1 MTTEERSAKRWI
13 IGKPLPT
20 EQLEGELLPKKV
32 ALPIFAS
39 DALSSVAYGP
49 QEMFLI
55 LTIGGLAMLANAPY
69 VALGVMLLI
78 AIVVAGNLQTVKA
91 YPSGGGDYEVAHRNL
106 GPRAGLVVAS
116 ALLIDYVLT
125 VAVSVASGVD
135 NIISAFPQLDP
146 FRVELAVGCI
156 VLLAAANLRG
166 IRESGRAFAIP
177 TYLFIASVLVLI
189 VAGLFQTLTGDAPVA
204 TSAAYSVDTDP
215 LSQAAVM
222 LLLLRAFASGCSAL
236 TGIEA
241 ISNGVPAFRKP
252 KVRNARITLV
262 LLGVVSMTLFAGI
275 TVLGLVSRI
284 HYAEDPCDLV
294 GFASC
299 ETTPQQSVIGQLG
312 AAVFGDG
319 SPLFFVLLVAT
330 ALVLLLAAN
339 TAFNGFPL
347 LGSVLA
353 DHGFAPKALRT
364 RGDRLVYSNGVVLLA
379 LGAALLVL
387 LTQANLNQL
396 IQMYIIGVFV
406 SFSFGQAG
414 MVVHWLRIKRD
425 PKRRSEFDPA
435 AFAVNVVGAIATA
448 TVLVVVTVTKFT
460 HGAYLVFLI
469 GPALWVIMWAIHRYY
484 GRVRREIEPD
494 VDTVFGARG
503 DHAIVLV
510 GDLTKPVLKAL
521 DYAIAARHESL
532 EAVHSAIDM
541 DAAKRLK
548 KAWIRQGIHVPLRLL
563 PSPYRDVSQPVIDH
577 IEERRAE
584 HGPEVVTV
592 YMPTYVVGH
601 WWERVLHGHKSRRVR
616 QRLALTH
623 GVAVALVPWRL
634 QSARLLE
641 EREARPL
648 PGDARRGTARRPRP
662 VTRQH
667 HSGHRR

>member
-1 MTTEERSAKRWI
+1 MTSDERSPKRWI

-55 LTIGGLAMLANAPY
+55 LTIGGLALLSNAPY
-69 VALGVMLLI
+69 VAIAVMLLI
-78 AIVVAGNLQTVKA
+78 AIVVAGNLQIVKA

-146 FRVELAVGCI
+146 YRVEIAVGFI

-166 IRESGRAFAIP
+166 VRESGRAFAVP
-177 TYLFIASVLVLI
+177 TYLFIASVVVLI
-189 VAGLFQTLTGDAPVA
+189 VVGLVQTLTGNAPVA
-204 TSAAYSVDTDP
+204 ESAQYTVQTDS
-215 LSQAAVM
+215 LSQAAIM
-222 LLLLRAFASGCSAL
+222 LLLLRSFASGCSAL

-241 ISNGVPAFRKP
+241 ISNGVPAFRRP

-262 LLGVVSMTLFAGI
+262 LLGVVSMSLFAGI
-275 TVLGLVSRI
+275 TILGLISRI

-299 ETTPQQSVIGQLG
+299 ETTPQPSVIGQLG

-319 SPLFFVLLVAT
+319 SPLFYVLLAAT

-353 DHGFAPKALRT
+353 NHGYAPKALRT
-364 RGDRLVYSNGVVLLA
+364 RGDRLVYSNGVIVLA
-379 LGAALLVL
+379 LGATLLIVAF
-387 LTQANLNQL
+387 QANLNQL

-406 SFSFGQAG
+406 SFTFGQSG
-414 MVVHWLRIKRD
+414 MVVHWNRIRRD
-425 PKRRSEFDPA
+425 PKRRGEFDPVSY
-435 AFAVNVVGAIATA
+435 AVNVVGAIATSM
-448 TVLVVVTVTKFT
+448 VLVVVTITKFT

-469 GPALWVIMWAIHRYY
+469 GPVLWVLMWAIHRYY
-484 GRVRREIEPD
+484 ARVRSEIEPD
-494 VDTVFGARG
+494 EHTVFGARG

-510 GDLTKPVLKAL
+510 GELTKPVLKAL

-532 EAVHSAIDM
+532 EAVHSAIDPE
-541 DAAKRLK
+541 AAKRLK
-548 KAWIRQGIHVPLRLL
+548 KAWIRQSIHVPLRIL

-577 IEERRAE
+577 IEERRVE
-584 HGPEVVTV
+584 HGPEIVTV
-592 YMPTYVVGH
+592 YMPKYVVGH

-616 QRLALTH
+616 QRLSLTH

>member
-1 MTTEERSAKRWI
+1 MTSDERSAKRWI

-69 VALGVMLLI
+69 VAIGVMLLI

-125 VAVSVASGVD
+125 VAVSVSSGVD
-135 NIISAFPQLDP
+135 NIISAFPQLAP
-146 FRVELAVGCI
+146 LRVEIAVGCI
-156 VLLAAANLRG
+156 VLLAAVNLRG
-166 IRESGRAFAIP
+166 VRESGRAFAIP
-177 TYLFIASVLVLI
+177 TYLFIASVVALI
-189 VAGLFQTLTGDAPVA
+189 VAGVVQTIAGDAPVA
-204 TSAAYSVDTDP
+204 SSAAYSVQTDA
-215 LSQAAVM
+215 LSQAAIM

-241 ISNGVPAFRKP
+241 ISNGVPAFRRP
-252 KVRNARITLV
+252 KVRNARVTLV
-262 LLGVVSMTLFAGI
+262 LLGVVSTSLFAGI
-275 TVLGLVSRI
+275 TFLGLVSQI

-294 GFASC
+294 GFADC

-319 SPLFFVLLVAT
+319 SPLFFVLLAAT

-364 RGDRLVYSNGVVLLA
+364 RGDRLVYSNGVVVLA
-379 LGAALLVL
+379 LGAVLLVVV
-387 LTQANLNQL
+387 TQANLNAL

-414 MVVHWLRIKRD
+414 MVVHWLRLRRD
-425 PKRRSEFDPA
+425 PRHRREFDPL
-435 AFAVNVVGAIATA
+435 AFGINVVGAISTA
-448 TVLVVVTVTKFT
+448 TVLVVVTITKFT

-469 GPALWVIMWAIHRYY
+469 GPVLWVLMWAIQRYY
-484 GRVRREIEPD
+484 ARVRQEIAPD
-494 VDTVFGARG
+494 EHTVFGAKG

-510 GDLTKPVLKAL
+510 GELTKPVLKAL

-532 EAVHSAIDM
+532 EAVHSAIDP

-548 KAWIRQGIHVPLRLL
+548 RAWVRQGVRVPLRIL
-563 PSPYRDVSQPVIDH
+563 PSPYRDVSQPVLDH
-577 IEERRAE
+577 LESRRAE

-592 YMPTYVVGH
+592 YMPKYVMGH
-601 WWERVLHGHKSRRVR
+601 WWERILHDHKSRRVR

-623 GVAVALVPWRL
+623 GVTIALVPWRL

-641 EREARPL
+641 EREGRPL
-648 PGDARRGTARRPRP
+648 PGDARRGTARRP
-662 VTRQH
+662 VRQH
-667 HSGHRR
+667 HGRQSRR

>member
-1 MTTEERSAKRWI
+1 MTSDERSAKRWI

-55 LTIGGLAMLANAPY
+55 LTIGGLAVLANAPF

-78 AIVVAGNLQTVKA
+78 AVVVAGNLQTVKA

-135 NIISAFPQLDP
+135 NIISAFPQLAP
-146 FRVELAVGCI
+146 LRVELAVGCI

-177 TYLFIASVLVLI
+177 TYLFIASVVVLI
-189 VAGLFQTLTGDAPVA
+189 VTGVVQTLTGDAPVA
-204 TSAAYSVDTDP
+204 ASAQYSVETDA
-215 LSQAAVM
+215 LSQAALM

-241 ISNGVPAFRKP
+241 ISNGVPAFRRP
-252 KVRNARITLV
+252 KVRNARITLL
-262 LLGVVSMTLFAGI
+262 LLGGVSISLFAGI
-275 TVLGLVSRI
+275 TFLGLISQI

-299 ETTPQQSVIGQLG
+299 ETAPQQSVIGQLG

-319 SPLFFVLLVAT
+319 SPLFFVLLAAT

-364 RGDRLVYSNGVVLLA
+364 RGDRLVYSNGVILLA
-379 LGAALLVL
+379 LGAVL
-387 LTQANLNQL
+387 LIVVFQANLNQL

-406 SFSFGQAG
+406 SFSFGQTG
-414 MVVHWLRIKRD
+414 MVVHWLRLRRD
-425 PKRRSEFDPA
+425 PRRRSEFQPA
-435 AFAVNVVGAIATA
+435 AFAINVVAAVSTSV
-448 TVLVVVTVTKFT
+448 VLVVVTITKFT
-460 HGAYLVFLI
+460 HGAYIVFLI
-469 GPALWVIMWAIHRYY
+469 GPVLWAIMWAIHRYY
-484 GRVRREIEPD
+484 GRVRQEIEPD
-494 VDTVFGARG
+494 EHTVFGAKG

-510 GDLTKPVLKAL
+510 GELTKPVLKAL
-521 DYAIAARHESL
+521 DYAIAGKHDSL
-532 EAVHSAIDM
+532 EAVHSAIDP

-548 KAWIRQGIHVPLRLL
+548 RAWIRQGIHVPLRIL
-563 PSPYRDVSQPVIDH
+563 PSPYRDVSQPVLEH
-577 IEERRAE
+577 IAARRAE

-592 YMPTYVVGH
+592 YTPKYVVGH
-601 WWERVLHGHKSRRVR
+601 WWEQILHNHKSRRVR

-623 GVAVALVPWRL
+623 GVVVALVPWRL
-634 QSARLLE
+634 QSARVLE

-648 PGDARRGTARRPRP
+648 PGDARRGTARRP

-667 HSGHRR
+667 HTGHRR